1 MGNAA
6 RYFIEK
12 YSEKIE
18 LCGAIDAYVNL
29 QDFCLGDYLPEAV
42 ETAYERIPI
51 FDSTILKS
59 LSPKKTLILISN
71 INAYEEIARQMS
83 LYHLECFVLLL
94 MEADLRLCSSYCASY
109 MEQEKQTEYTCRR
122 SAYADRC
129 CRLPIEKKKII
140 FMIGKYGGHAKY
152 ITEALI
158 SKKCG
163 LDIVWLV
170 DDLRTQL
177 PEGVRPVH
185 INNWK
190 KYIYEMET
198 AGVWVF
204 DILVPEFVR
213 KRKEQTYI
221 QTKHWSSITLKKFYL
236 DDPSTT
242 STEREREHV
251 NYNGK
256 IIDYFFVGSEFD
268 QTTCKSGFTYDGA
281 FIDIG
286 SPRSDAVFRTDLRSK
301 VYSKYDIADHMHTVL
316 YAPTFRY
323 DKEQKKRLRCRD
335 WILKGFKISWSGNL
349 EGNGTFCLEDILR
362 SSALEIT
369 AVREKG

>member
-1 MGNAA
+1 MDVIQEAIDQKKHISTYQFGNDQTWERFYQKAAGRDVYLYGLGNAA

-129 CRLPIEKKKII
+129 CRLPIEKKK
-140 FMIGKYGGHAKY
+140 
-152 ITEALI
+152 
-158 SKKCG
+158 
-163 LDIVWLV
+163 
-170 DDLRTQL
+170 
-177 PEGVRPVH
+177 
-185 INNWK
+185 
-190 KYIYEMET
+190 
-198 AGVWVF
+198 
-204 DILVPEFVR
+204 
-213 KRKEQTYI
+213 
-221 QTKHWSSITLKKFYL
+221 
-236 DDPSTT
+236 
-242 STEREREHV
+242 
-251 NYNGK
+251 
-256 IIDYFFVGSEFD
+256 
-268 QTTCKSGFTYDGA
+268 
-281 FIDIG
+281 
-286 SPRSDAVFRTDLRSK
+286 
-301 VYSKYDIADHMHTVL
+301 
-316 YAPTFRY
+316 
-323 DKEQKKRLRCRD
+323 
-335 WILKGFKISWSGNL
+335 
-349 EGNGTFCLEDILR
+349 
-362 SSALEIT
+362 
-369 AVREKG
+369 